1 MSLIINII
9 SPEGIVM
16 AADSRQT
23 YRNKA
28 GMARIGS
35 DNARKIFQLGERTV
49 IALAGPAFLPENGVP
64 KNVSKFVEDFQRAYE
79 LKKMTIEEIANKL
92 KDFFEQKYN
101 YQEQLKAAEINLR
114 QQLGQQGATDIKIQT
129 EPPVIKVTFKDKD
142 GKQGEV
148 GGSIDVLSIIIA
160 GYNHDGS
167 HQAFLV
173 YIPGPIQE
181 KRNSKKRGME
191 YGANWVGQ
199 TDTLVRILKGFDLRM
214 FDVVPFAKDQISK
227 LGIGEIEKQMAGL
240 EYAISWGTM
249 TLQDAVDFSTL
260 VIHTTSAIQRFS
272 DGILASPGD
281 IPGVGGQ
288 VDVVVITPD
297 KFTWV
302 SEKKVKV
309 NPDGL
314 NE

>member
-1 MSLIINII
+1 MSLIINIV

-35 DNARKIFQLGERTV
+35 DNARKIFQLGEKAV
-49 IALAGPAFLPENGVP
+49 IAVAGPAFLPENGVA
-64 KNVSKFVEDFQRAYE
+64 KNVSKFVEDFQRAYD

-92 KDFFEQKYN
+92 KEFFEQKYN
-101 YQEQLKAAEINLR
+101 YQEQLKAAEINIR
-114 QQLGQQGATDIKIQT
+114 QQLEQQGATLIKIQT
-129 EPPVIKVTFKDKD
+129 EAPIVKASFKDKD
-142 GKQGEV
+142 GKQGEA

-167 HQAFLV
+167 HQAYMI

-214 FDVVPFAKDQISK
+214 FDVVPFAKEQILK
-227 LGIGEIEKQMAGL
+227 LGIGEIEKQMGGL

-249 TLQDAVDFSTL
+249 ALQDAVDFSTL
-260 VIHTTSAIQRFS
+260 VINTTSAIQRFS
-272 DGILASPGD
+272 DGILANPGD

-288 VDVVVITPD
+288 VDVVVITPE

-309 NPDGL
+309 NSNGL
-314 NE
+314 DK